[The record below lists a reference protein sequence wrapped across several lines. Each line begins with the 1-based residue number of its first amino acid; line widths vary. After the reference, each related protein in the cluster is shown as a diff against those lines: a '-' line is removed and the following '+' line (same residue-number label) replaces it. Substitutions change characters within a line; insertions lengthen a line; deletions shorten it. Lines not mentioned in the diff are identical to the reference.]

1 MFDFWLKPCKNQAQ
15 SEILDLKRQPQQTRR
30 GRKIKGKGGKRTAL
44 TDHKSLYGIKSLT
57 TGGSTFSIFEYIAKS

>member
-1 MFDFWLKPCKNQAQ
+1 MFDFWLKPSKNQAQ

-44 TDHKSLYGIKSLT
+44 TDHKSLYGITSLT
-57 TGGSTFSIFEYIAKS
+57 TGGSNIFNF